1 MGEKEITLKERRIKD
16 LEEYITL
23 LESKGINKDDKEVIE
38 DDLIPWSSTTTATE
52 DKEVSS
58 EEDEGEP

>member
-38 DDLIPWSSTTTATE
+38 DDLAFTLELGLVHHAE
-52 DKEVSS
+52 
-58 EEDEGEP
+58 